1 MCVGVQDTK
10 LCDGFRLVS
19 VFQGVLEVV
28 AAAIQTLFIHQLSI
42 KVHIQFEH
50 WRFRL
55 LEKRVYAMPNKIY
68 ISAKVGKTRQGRQ
81 NGKSW

>member
-42 KVHIQFEH
+42 KVDIQF
-50 WRFRL
+50 
-55 LEKRVYAMPNKIY
+55 
-68 ISAKVGKTRQGRQ
+68 
-81 NGKSW
+81 

>member
-1 MCVGVQDTK
+1 MIVKPMDRFTALVQDTK
-10 LCDGFRLVS
+10 LGDGLRLVS

-55 LEKRVYAMPNKIY
+55 LEKKEFMPCP
-68 ISAKVGKTRQGRQ
+68 TRFIFLL
-81 NGKSW
+81 K